1 MYNAVE
7 NYRLFFLQK
16 LFKRNYMK
24 VSKLILSFILSATLF
39 AQVSFAQIA
48 STEALGSGTV
58 SSKEKLAEIISREDV
73 AKRFEELGVDTKII
87 ESRVASMTD
96 EEASIVANQID
107 TLPAGA
113 DVGMSI
119 VGAIVFVFIVLL
131 ITDILGLTK
140 VFNFTKPIT
149 NN

>member
-1 MYNAVE
+1 
-7 NYRLFFLQK
+7 
-16 LFKRNYMK
+16 MK
-24 VSKLILSFILSATLF
+24 VSKLILSFILSTTLF

-48 STEALGSGTV
+48 STESLGSGTV
-58 SSKEKLAEIISREDV
+58 SSKEKLVGILSREDV
-73 AKRFEELGVDTKII
+73 AKRFEELGVDVKII
-87 ESRVASMTD
+87 EARVASMTD
-96 EEASIVANQID
+96 EEASVVANQIE

-113 DVGMSI
+113 DAGMSI